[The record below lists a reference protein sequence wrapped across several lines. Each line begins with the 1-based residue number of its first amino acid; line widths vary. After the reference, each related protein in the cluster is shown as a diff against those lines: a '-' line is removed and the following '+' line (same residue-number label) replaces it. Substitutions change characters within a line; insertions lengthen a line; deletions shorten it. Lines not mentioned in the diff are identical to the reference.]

1 MLRFPTIRL
10 LCSPSWKLM
19 RPAEILYAALL
30 HHVLEPS
37 TLSVYRSR
45 FEALPWIGSAICRAH
60 GKTFKQRHR
69 EWAYIHARLCRRLL
83 WAGLRLVTKRQTD
96 TGPPCAVKILGARS
110 TSHWASGGVTAA
122 ATTAAVINHIKDT
135 HCPSVHWPRR
145 LCDAWTVD
153 RFPARRRSAAIF
165 GPMNWSGS
173 PW

>member
-37 TLSVYRSR
+37 TLSVYRSQ
-45 FEALPWIGSAICRAH
+45 FEALLSIGSAICRAH
-60 GKTFKQRHR
+60 GKTSKQRHR
-69 EWAYIHARLCRRLL
+69 EWAYIRTRLCRRLL
-83 WAGLRLVTKRQTD
+83 WAGLRLVTKRRTD
-96 TGPPCAVKILGARS
+96 TGPPWHIPTQHNVQLGARS

-135 HCPSVHWPRR
+135 HCPSVHWPRPQPTQ
-145 LCDAWTVD
+145 TVG
-153 RFPARRRSAAIF
+153 RA
-165 GPMNWSGS
+165 
-173 PW
+173 